1 MNEKKWI
8 ASDGVSELKPG
19 MAVLMR
25 WSDSRTWSV
34 GVFSHVEDD
43 RYQCAGWCQ
52 GEQCIPLEGNEHMVG
67 TSLPLPEKEKP
78 FEWGEWVLVWNEE
91 YEAFHRA
98 RFLAYNGE
106 HDLKYQ
112 VIVRGEREPSN
123 WMFCKSDPRAED
135 ILEWGEDVFVWKHA
149 SKEKHRAMFLTNTA
163 APMNEVIL
171 LGEKDVTAWDYCER
185 VSKDETEQKEDE
197 R

>member
-52 GEQCIPLEGNEHMVG
+52 GKQCIPLEGNEHMVG

-78 FEWGEWVLVWNEE
+78 FEWGE
-91 YEAFHRA
+91 
-98 RFLAYNGE
+98 
-106 HDLKYQ
+106 
-112 VIVRGEREPSN
+112 
-123 WMFCKSDPRAED
+123 
-135 ILEWGEDVFVWKHA
+135 
-149 SKEKHRAMFLTNTA
+149 
-163 APMNEVIL
+163 
-171 LGEKDVTAWDYCER
+171 
-185 VSKDETEQKEDE
+185 
-197 R
+197 